1 MFWIIVILCVCVDQL
16 SKLRIAQ
23 TMELGSSHA
32 VIPGVLDLTYT
43 HNTGAAFSILTGQQ
57 TLLIVV
63 TAAVMAGMTVYV
75 VRKGRSLFLPE
86 KIAIA
91 LIVGGGAGN
100 LICRIARGY
109 VIDFINIHILPIFN
123 AADICVCCGCALLV
137 LSVLWL
143 EPRRTAR
150 SAEDG
155 AAQVT
160 DDTHE

>member
-63 TAAVMAGMTVYV
+63 TAASAAT
-75 VRKGRSLFLPE
+75 
-86 KIAIA
+86 A
-91 LIVGGGAGN
+91 
-100 LICRIARGY
+100 
-109 VIDFINIHILPIFN
+109 N
-123 AADICVCCGCALLV
+123 AAIHANFECFIGKFSC
-137 LSVLWL
+137 
-143 EPRRTAR
+143 ER
-150 SAEDG
+150 
-155 AAQVT
+155 
-160 DDTHE
+160 